1 MLFCHREIT
10 ISKPMTKT
18 MIMVAPNGA
27 RRTKND
33 HPALPI
39 TPDELAQE
47 AVACFAAGAS
57 AMHMHV
63 RDDNQGHTL
72 DARKYL
78 DASAAVRTATSAA
91 GAADM
96 ILQITTEAVGIYQPQ
111 EQMACVRAVRPQAVS
126 VALKEIV
133 PDDDDIASAQAF
145 FQWLQTAQIAPQ
157 FILYDPHDV
166 ERFLSLQG
174 RGVIPFTTPFVL
186 FVLGRYAK
194 DQQSDPQDLDPFLAA
209 MGHHRLHWAMCAF
222 GRREAECAVYAAKNG
237 GHVRIGFENN
247 LLLPSGETAPSNSA
261 LVAAT
266 RTLLEAAG
274 RQVMH
279 PQEAAGLLTQTLR

>member
-1 MLFCHREIT
+1 
-10 ISKPMTKT
+10 

-27 RRTKND
+27 RRTKKD
-33 HPALPI
+33 HPSLPI

-47 AVACFAAGAS
+47 AVACMKAGAS
-57 AMHMHV
+57 ALHMHV

-72 DARKYL
+72 DAQKYL
-78 DASAAVRTATSAA
+78 EASAAVRAATSQA
-91 GAADM
+91 GGQD
-96 ILQITTEAVGIYQPQ
+96 IVLQITTEAVGMYQPD
-111 EQMACVRAVRPQAVS
+111 EQMACVRAVKPQAVS

-133 PDDDDIASAQAF
+133 PDDDTSSAKAF
-145 FQWLQTAQIAPQ
+145 FQWLQTERIAPQ

-209 MGHHRLHWAMCAF
+209 MGHHHLHWAMCAF

-247 LLLPSGETAPSNSA
+247 LLMPSGETAPSNSA
-261 LVAAT
+261 LIAAT
-266 RTLLEAAG
+266 GKALETAG

-279 PQEAAGLLTQTLR
+279 PQEAVGLLTQTLR